1 MEGGR
6 LFCRLDDSARRIPG
20 LGSAGAISFTLAN
33 RTGHQADEIHSGVG
47 PPSQKRSRQRA
58 RLAARKTLCQSAGG
72 APGGSSQLIFPLG
85 LWTGRY
91 AAAAGEKLS
100 SCCARCAW
108 PSPRSTRCPPFFAS
122 GTRSS
127 PDLQNHRDA
136 AGGIPILKLTL
147 MGAAPLWFSRV
158 RVFLNSIRFSHWPIP
173 IHPVFAHCALHMKE
187 KPAPF
192 TKIVKSAA
200 PDFGNG
206 PVCKKASFQRTGN

>member
-136 AGGIPILKLTL
+136 DGGIPILKLTL
-147 MGAAPLWFSRV
+147 MGAAPAWLPIRRKPCPARRQPDAPHCYQTSWA
-158 RVFLNSIRFSHWPIP
+158 FLIR
-173 IHPVFAHCALHMKE
+173 L
-187 KPAPF
+187 
-192 TKIVKSAA
+192 
-200 PDFGNG
+200 FG
-206 PVCKKASFQRTGN
+206 